1 MEMGLTGPILI
12 WFISIHLQY
21 IRFFQLFLRYKWTAK
36 PMKRILYIIGII
48 IFFLPSVVKAQ
59 YISADPATGVIS
71 ACVGTASSSPNI
83 QQITVSGGLLS
94 SDVVVTAPNNFEVSL
109 AGTGGFGNS
118 ITLPSTG
125 GGGFFW
131 WLHRFRVFGCFGSGR
146 EYFGVCYANFRR
158 CNQKGTGK
166 RYSDCSAGG
175 KRYIQPNQI
184 KRYGHSAYK
193 FYRNSQSL

>member
-125 GGGFFW
+125 GAVFFGGYT
-131 WLHRFRVFGCFGSGR
+131 VFVCAAASAAAGSISG
-146 EYFGVCYANFRR
+146 YVMLVSGAVT
-158 CNQKGTGK
+158 QKK
-166 RYSDCSAGG
+166 V
-175 KRYIQPNQI
+175 
-184 KRYGHSAYK
+184 
-193 FYRNSQSL
+193 